1 MRHKLTAS
9 FVKTAVAEPGAERTI
24 FWDETFPS
32 FGLMVTSSGHR
43 SWVVQYR
50 NGQTSRRLTLKG
62 VLSLDDARK
71 QAKAIL
77 GQAAT
82 GGDPLVERRKAADSG
97 RDTLRAIVEQYFAR
111 EGGNLRSAAR
121 RRATLERLV
130 FPKFGPQRIHDIK
143 RSDIIRLLDKIE
155 DERGQDAA
163 RQVFAFL
170 RQIFNWYAIRDDDF
184 RSPVVP
190 GMMKRQNGDR
200 GRERVLSDDELR
212 QVWTATEKLSAP
224 WGAFVRLLLLTA
236 ARRTEVAQ
244 MKWSEIADGV
254 WTIPAE
260 RVKTGTEVKLPL
272 SASALKLLAG
282 LPRVQDCGFVFSTN
296 GSTPISGFSTLKL
309 RLDLHCGINE
319 RWTLHDLRR
328 TARSLM
334 SRAGVNPDI
343 AERCLGHTIGG
354 VRGVYDRH
362 KYTDEMR
369 DAFEALAAQID

>member
-1 MRHKLTAS
+1 M
-9 FVKTAVAEPGAERTI
+9 
-24 FWDETFPS
+24 
-32 FGLMVTSSGHR
+32 
-43 SWVVQYR
+43 
-50 NGQTSRRLTLKG
+50 
-62 VLSLDDARK
+62 
-71 QAKAIL
+71 
-77 GQAAT
+77 
-82 GGDPLVERRKAADSG
+82 
-97 RDTLRAIVEQYFAR
+97 
-111 EGGNLRSAAR
+111 
-121 RRATLERLV
+121 
-130 FPKFGPQRIHDIK
+130 
-143 RSDIIRLLDKIE
+143 
-155 DERGQDAA
+155 
-163 RQVFAFL
+163 
-170 RQIFNWYAIRDDDF
+170 
-184 RSPVVP
+184 
-190 GMMKRQNGDR
+190 
-200 GRERVLSDDELR
+200 
-212 QVWTATEKLSAP
+212 
-224 WGAFVRLLLLTA
+224 RLLLLTA